1 MIKFN
6 LDKAIEDIA
15 NQLETTYKRAT
26 DTGYIKE
33 YLLPNVEE
41 SKLLEIGFIYK
52 GNTDY
57 MQSPL
62 YEYENLLAIF
72 DDQILHICQVGD

>member
-6 LDKAIEDIA
+6 LDEAIKDIA
-15 NQLETTYKRAT
+15 NQLETTYKRTTET
-26 DTGYIKE
+26 DYIKE

-52 GNTDY
+52 GNTTY
-57 MQSPL
+57 MNSPL